1 MRDSSPKAY
10 DCPPSHPNT
19 DSDPAN
25 PSNVLPESGVCAAA
39 AGLPGRRPGCQRPR
53 LRMTRRASDALRDES
68 QRPGC
73 PLPRRRLARQRKP
86 ARSPA
91 PPDLEDGLG
100 GAELGRADEGAARV
114 VRGEDGRAE
123 VDEPHL
129 RRLQD
134 KKAAPTISGR

>member
-1 MRDSSPKAY
+1 MTRRAIR
-10 DCPPSHPNT
+10 CL
-19 DSDPAN
+19 AGR
-25 PSNVLPESGVCAAA
+25 VAA
-39 AGLPGRRPGCQRPR
+39 AGLP
-53 LRMTRRASDALRDES
+53 
-68 QRPGC
+68 
-73 PLPRRRLARQRKP
+73 
-86 ARSPA
+86 A
-91 PPDLEDGLG
+91 PSDLEDGLG